1 MWENMNI
8 LERCHDHLCKK
19 YATRYQ
25 LLCIRFSVRMCAT
38 LAAALMTCA
47 VGYANEPNVAQ
58 SKEPVDYVDPM
69 TGTSSSRW
77 MLYPGAS
84 MPFGMVKLSPDNRK
98 HAWKGGYE
106 YNIENIMGFISG
118 FPAGAML
125 DDKQKGKTL

>member
-1 MWENMNI
+1 
-8 LERCHDHLCKK
+8 
-19 YATRYQ
+19 
-25 LLCIRFSVRMCAT
+25 MCAT

-125 DDKQKGKTL
+125 DDKQKRKTL